1 MIKEHT
7 GITEPQT
14 DPDFVAPHFWIYTVW
29 SLHQALQQA
38 GFDMLMSTHVN
49 YLR

>member
-14 DPDFVAPHFWIYTVW
+14 DPDFVAPHFWISTVW
-29 SLHQALQQA
+29 SLQQA